1 MKVLVVVDMQNDFI
15 DGSLGTP
22 EAKAIVPKVVEKI
35 RNVDRDTL
43 VLLTKDTHGPDYLET
58 LEGKILPVEHCIE
71 GTPGWSIN
79 NDISHAAD
87 YEPRGMRYSDKK
99 IIKSRI
105 IKHTFGS
112 DRLGK
117 LLNDLNSYKDKITE
131 VEFVG
136 VCTDICVISN
146 ALMARQLLPDIAI
159 SVDANCCAGS
169 TVEKHYAALSVMESC
184 QINVVDNDMSAGLG
198 IYE

>member
-1 MKVLVVVDMQNDFI
+1 MKVLVVVDIQNDFI

-22 EAKAIVPKVVEKI
+22 EAQAIVPKVVEKI

-58 LEGKILPVEHCIE
+58 LEGRMLPVEHCIE

-79 NDISHAAD
+79 KDISHAAD
-87 YEPRGMRYSDKK
+87 YNPRGFRYSADD
-99 IIKSRI
+99 IVKSRI
-105 IKHTFGS
+105 VKHTFGS
-112 DRLGK
+112 DRLGAILK
-117 LLNDLNSYKDKITE
+117 EWKKKITE

-146 ALMARQLLPDIAI
+146 ALMARQLLPNTTI
-159 SVDANCCAGS
+159 SVDASCCAGS

-184 QINVVDNDMSAGLG
+184 QIVIMDDLKP
-198 IYE
+198 ED